1 MTTPR
6 NGRPAVATQAPA
18 ARQGG
23 KPGKQVT
30 CPICLTPI
38 KDWDAL
44 QRWTWDAG
52 HGSYKELTVPADID
66 GPLRAHLQRES
77 VKRCPNPYRFNPVDH
92 YLPADYGSFGPPVVL
107 GFVGLTRAGKTHL
120 LTSMVGTMNTGLS
133 QYRIGCRALD
143 RARHERFLQERV
155 QRLLKRN
162 EVLAGTQE
170 GIQTFADAF
179 VIRHGNGVERPVIL
193 FDVAGGDLVGG
204 GETKKFLDIADG
216 LFFIVDPTQID
227 PHNGSDE
234 TFDNVLDLLKGT
246 GRLPGQVSAAV
257 VVAKADLLRFEE
269 PVTRWLRSD
278 STTVDADEFLRESR
292 DVYAF
297 LHEKGASAWTL
308 PYAECSKATLHFAS
322 ATGGLG
328 LGEGGVY
335 PRGVSPRRVLRP
347 LVAMLAMTGVL
358 NSGDAGKVGI

>member
-6 NGRPAVATQAPA
+6 NGRPAAATPTPA
-18 ARQGG
+18 ARPGG

-38 KDWDAL
+38 KDWAGL
-44 QRWTWDAG
+44 PRLTWDEDRR
-52 HGSYKELTVPADID
+52 SFKELPVLADPDSPQQIY
-66 GPLRAHLQRES
+66 LQRES
-77 VKRCPNPYRFNPVDH
+77 VKRCPNPYQFSPAEH

-107 GFVGLTRAGKTHL
+107 GFVGLTQAGKTHL
-120 LTSMVGTMNTGLS
+120 LTSMVGTMNTSLS
-133 QYRIGCRALD
+133 RYRIGCRALD
-143 RARHERFLQERV
+143 RSRHERFRQERV
-155 QRLLKRN
+155 QRLLRRN

-179 VIRHGNGVERPVIL
+179 VMKHGDGAERPVIL

-204 GETKKFLDIADG
+204 KEVKRFLDIADG
-216 LFFIVDPTQID
+216 LFFIVDPTQLD
-227 PHNGSDE
+227 PHNGTDE
-234 TFDNVLDLLKGT
+234 TFDNVLDLLKGA
-246 GRLPGQVSAAV
+246 GRLPGKVSAAV

-292 DVYAF
+292 DAYAF

-308 PYAECSKATLHFAS
+308 PYEECAKATLHFAS
-322 ATGGLG
+322 ATGGPG